1 MYIHICV
8 CYLFFLIYMYLCVS
22 MCKYEDVNAGGLGGK
37 RHLFGTIVT
46 RTWGSPDDVTHM
58 GWPWHPD

>member
-1 MYIHICV
+1 
-8 CYLFFLIYMYLCVS
+8 MYLCVS